1 MFGIK
6 RPKSIDDKTWEKY
19 QEDVT
24 AKVLLLEK
32 QGWPIESIKEF
43 GKYFKEMFG
52 RKGQSSNMS
61 EAIAS
66 CYRDTQIVGTKAFDN
81 MWYTWKADSISV
93 SESKKKLSVLM
104 KITGM
109 DKLDEKSSAAQL
121 RAVAD
126 KINKKMKPD
135 DKFWGSLAGTVEKA
149 YHPNGMKGDLGKQ
162 LHLFRYVIS
171 YQQAKYIVDNYEGRT
186 DEEKLINYIVK
197 EKIWN
202 WTAEESTRLH
212 LKSYNNGEQYQD
224 GHSYAKGGINLKVVT
239 NARFRSEFI
248 ING

>member
-52 RKGQSSNMS
+52 RKDQSSNMS

-66 CYRDTQIVGTKAFDN
+66 CYRDTQIVGTKVFDN
-81 MWYTWKADSISV
+81 MWYAWKADGISAF
-93 SESKKKLSVLM
+93 ESKNKLSVLM

-109 DKLDEKSSAAQL
+109 DGIDENSSADDL
-121 RAVAD
+121 RRIAN
-126 KINKKMKPD
+126 KIDPNLEPD
-135 DKFWGSLAGTVEKA
+135 DKFWGSISSTVRTAFLPTPEGNPIALANIEKRI
-149 YHPNGMKGDLGKQ
+149 HIENTLKGKLGKQ
-162 LHLFRYVIS
+162 VHLFRYVIS
-171 YQQAKYIVDNYEGRT
+171 YQ
-186 DEEKLINYIVK
+186 
-197 EKIWN
+197 
-202 WTAEESTRLH
+202 
-212 LKSYNNGEQYQD
+212 
-224 GHSYAKGGINLKVVT
+224 
-239 NARFRSEFI
+239 
-248 ING
+248 